1 MLKYENLADTNDVIR
16 AYDFA
21 FSKESYLEGE
31 VVNAGWI
38 KDPKTGRDLFMGYTI
53 YVTEDSSGMGREF
66 DHAYVPF
73 ETSMDYDGRIE
84 MIEKFVEIDTCDND
98 AEIALAIQMMQECA

>member
-1 MLKYENLADTNDVIR
+1 MLKYENFADTNDVIR

-66 DHAYVPF
+66 DHAYIPF
-73 ETSMDYDGRIE
+73 ETSTDYDGRIE
-84 MIEKFVEIDTCDND
+84 MIEKFVDDND
-98 AEIALAIQMMQECA
+98 AEYNLAIQMMKEVG